1 VVGGCVFL
9 CREQTPWVLGRD
21 VWWHK
26 EIPQRPD
33 YCEPEW
39 MDAEDPLF
47 MLYTS
52 GSTGQPKGVLHTTG
66 ETCRAVVGAQRA
78 SGGCFEGWG
87 VVVLAVLLFRQHRFT
102 YKQHKAGQRCAAR
115 S

>member
-1 VVGGCVFL
+1 M
-9 CREQTPWVLGRD
+9 LGRD

-39 MDAEDPLF
+39 MEAEDPLF

-66 ETCRAVVGAQRA
+66 EEPCLI
-78 SGGCFEGWG
+78 GGRGW
-87 VVVLAVLLFRQHRFT
+87 
-102 YKQHKAGQRCAAR
+102 
-115 S
+115 

>member
-1 VVGGCVFL
+1 M
-9 CREQTPWVLGRD
+9 LGRD

-66 ETCRAVVGAQRA
+66 EGQNSSSVAGTQQREGFVEPFVRAPQRA
-78 SGGCFEGWG
+78 ARETSREQRLQEKKG
-87 VVVLAVLLFRQHRFT
+87 LL
-102 YKQHKAGQRCAAR
+102 
-115 S
+115 

>member
-1 VVGGCVFL
+1 
-9 CREQTPWVLGRD
+9 VLGRD

-39 MDAEDPLF
+39 LDAEDPLF

-66 ETCRAVVGAQRA
+66 MCKGGALRGGGGVRRGGRGLETVRFRYTWGALDARAAA
-78 SGGCFEGWG
+78 
-87 VVVLAVLLFRQHRFT
+87 AP
-102 YKQHKAGQRCAAR
+102 AAAR
-115 S
+115 GSWLHTPCVTSQCHKTSIQHL